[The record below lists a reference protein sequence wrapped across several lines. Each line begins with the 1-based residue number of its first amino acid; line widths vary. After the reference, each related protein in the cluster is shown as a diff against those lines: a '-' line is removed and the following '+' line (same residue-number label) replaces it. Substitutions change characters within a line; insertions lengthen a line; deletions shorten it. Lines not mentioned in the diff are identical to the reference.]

1 MILFQ
6 PKADGRIVV
15 KAKYTDGTDYTDEF
29 DTVIF
34 AIGRDA
40 ETAKLGLDIVIN
52 ESLIANVYWFYWAI
66 FLFFIFNMVLYFY
79 FFLLTYNNVRL

>member
-1 MILFQ
+1 LIFFQ

-15 KAKYTDGTDYTDEF
+15 KAKYTDGTDYSDEF

-52 ESLIANVYWFYWAI
+52 H
-66 FLFFIFNMVLYFY
+66 
-79 FFLLTYNNVRL
+79 

>member
-1 MILFQ
+1 
-6 PKADGRIVV
+6 V
-15 KAKYTDGTDYTDEF
+15 KAKYTDGTDYSDEF

-52 ESLIANVYWFYWAI
+52 Y
-66 FLFFIFNMVLYFY
+66 
-79 FFLLTYNNVRL
+79 